1 METKILSKIQRY
13 CQNVKKDKTCSLRFS
28 TYIAKRYL
36 FTKTSNNA
44 INIITVIASFGV
56 IVGSLALFIILS
68 GFSGL
73 RTFSYGL
80 IDSASPNIKISAT
93 KGKSFLITDTITKII
108 NNNSSIQATS
118 RVIEE
123 RVFLEYE
130 EKNEIAFIKGVE
142 ANYPEI
148 TRIDSTLSVGIWI
161 DTNYVNTAVIGRT
174 IALKLSLGIRNST
187 EPLRIL
193 VPKPGTGFINP
204 QNAFYKT
211 EVQIIGLYSGTEE
224 FESKYVFVY
233 IDQAADL
240 LNFTKNQI
248 TSFEIKLKENS
259 NVDDVAEQLQSALG
273 TDFKVETKE
282 QLNEVFYKVINTENF
297 VSYLIFTLIIIIA
310 LFNVIGSIIMMIID
324 KKDNLKTLFSL
335 GATVSEIKKIFVLQ
349 GFLLTLF
356 GMIFGLVLG
365 IILVFLQQKYGWFM
379 ITESLAYPVEFRFS
393 NLLIVIFTITILG
406 FIAAKIASSRITREF
421 IKR

>member
-1 METKILSKIQRY
+1 M
-13 CQNVKKDKTCSLRFS
+13 RFS

-123 RVFLEYE
+123 RIFLEYE

-365 IILVFLQQKYGWFM
+365 VILVFLQQKYGWFM
-379 ITESLAYPVEFRFS
+379 ITESLAYPVEFQFS